1 MLLRGDGPEAA
12 EVARLRGE
20 GLVRAL
26 VGPVHTATSEPA
38 SAALRAS
45 ALALLLPPARSPT
58 DAVVGYEAARWMLV
72 GGPAPDQ
79 VDVYAL
85 PGRSRRRFRGLR
97 VHEGVLV
104 PSTVMVVGGM
114 SPARVVAITI
124 PARTAA
130 DLARSRPEATALA
143 ELRRLARC
151 GVAPAEVA
159 ATLEVMAGHR
169 GLPRARHTVRA
180 WAAGAGSVG
189 AAPRD
194 PVGVEDALH
203 PADGGEH
210 VVEMAGVGHLEGEA

>member
-1 MLLRGDGPEAA
+1 M
-12 EVARLRGE
+12 ARLRGE

-26 VGPVHTATSEPA
+26 IGPVHTATSEPE
-38 SAALRAS
+38 SGALRAS
-45 ALALLLPPARSPT
+45 ALALLLPPARSPA
-58 DAVVGYEAARWMLV
+58 DAVVGYEAARWVLV

-97 VHEGVLV
+97 VHEGVLA
-104 PSTVMVVGGM
+104 PGTVTVVGGL
-114 SPARVVAITI
+114 SPAQAVAITV

-143 ELRRLARC
+143 ELHRLAGC
-151 GVAPAEVA
+151 GVDPVEV
-159 ATLEVMAGHR
+159 TTMLEVMARLR
-169 GLPRARHTVRA
+169 GLPRARRTVRA
-180 WAAGAGSVG
+180 WATGAGSVG